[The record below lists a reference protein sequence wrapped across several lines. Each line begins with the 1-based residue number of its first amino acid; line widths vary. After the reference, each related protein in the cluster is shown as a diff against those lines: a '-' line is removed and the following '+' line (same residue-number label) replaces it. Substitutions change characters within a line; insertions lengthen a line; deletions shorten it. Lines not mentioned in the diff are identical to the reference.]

1 MAREHY
7 FQICDWRKPIKPGFI
22 LWECKRCDTI
32 VQYNNQL
39 GQHEV
44 NDLMTKR
51 MPCFD
56 PVQTGV
62 DKSTII
68 DNRTINLLA
77 GKPKKRKPI
86 QIR

>member
-1 MAREHY
+1 MTRQHN
-7 FQICDWRKPIKPGFI
+7 FQVSDWRKPIKKGFI

-32 VQYNNQL
+32 VQYNDKL
-39 GQHEV
+39 GVREV
-44 NDLMTKR
+44 NELMQQR

-62 DKSTII
+62 DRSTII
-68 DNRTINLLA
+68 DNRTINVLA
-77 GKPKKRKPI
+77 GKPKKAKPL